1 MKIRN
6 DFVSN
11 SSSCSFIISVPK
23 NINKEKFANDLL
35 NGLMNITFDPKY
47 DFKEYRDSVIKS
59 LEMFRSLNRERI
71 IDGFS
76 TKINPDKD
84 TDCELFDSK
93 ICGFYDKGSLIA
105 ELERAKRRVDELQN
119 RQKDPKYKELYKKEY
134 LYYIED
140 EKEKE
145 EYYYKSIRS
154 EIKYYKYEINAIE
167 NAIKI
172 LDDSLVMAFPINY
185 EGNGQDG
192 DGLNLRKFNSA
203 AFKKY
208 QILYYF
214 QG

>member
-23 NINKEKFANDLL
+23 NIDKQKFADDLL
-35 NGLMNITFDPKY
+35 NDLCDVKFNPKY
-47 DFKEYRDSVIKS
+47 DFQEYRDSVIES
-59 LEMFRSLNRERI
+59 LNMFRSLNRERI

-76 TKINPDKD
+76 TKIDPEKD
-84 TDCELFDSK
+84 TDCELFDSE
-93 ICGFYDKGSLIA
+93 ICGFYDKESLVS
-105 ELERAKRRVDELQN
+105 ELEKAKKRIDELQN
-119 RQKDPKYKELYKKEY
+119 NQKDDKYKELYKKEY